1 MKKEIISVKHVS
13 VEFDGVMILKDH
25 TFSVYEKEF
34 IGIIG
39 PNGGGKTTLL
49 KVMLGLIEPKA
60 GRVTVFDKSP
70 QEACDM
76 IGYVPQAVSFDRDFP
91 ISVWDAVLMGRLS
104 KRRLFC
110 QYNAEDHAAAEKAL
124 AKVEILHL
132 KKRKIGELSGGE
144 RQRVF
149 VARALASE
157 PKILFLDEPTASIDP
172 QMKTGIYDLLGELK
186 KQMTII
192 LVTHDIGVISS
203 HVDKV
208 ACLNRQ
214 LFFHDSAEITK
225 ESLEAVYHC
234 PVDLIAHGV
243 PHRVFHK
250 H

>member
-1 MKKEIISVKHVS
+1 MKKEIISVNRVS
-13 VEFDGVMILKDH
+13 VEFDGVTILKDH
-25 TFSVYEKEF
+25 TFSIYEKDF
-34 IGIIG
+34 VGIIG

-49 KVMLGLIEPKA
+49 KVMLGLVKPKT
-60 GRVTVFDKSP
+60 GTVTIFGKDPS
-70 QEACDM
+70 EAHGVM
-76 IGYVPQAVSFDRDFP
+76 GYVPQTVSCDRDFP

-104 KRRLFC
+104 KRPLFAR
-110 QYNAEDHAAAEKAL
+110 YHHEDHQV
-124 AKVEILHL
+124 VENVLSMVEML
-132 KKRKIGELSGGE
+132 SFKKKRIGDLSGGE

-157 PKILFLDEPTASIDP
+157 PKVLLLDEPTASIDP
-172 QMKTGIYDLLGELK
+172 QMKTGIYDLLGQLK
-186 KQMTII
+186 KQMAII

-208 ACLNRQ
+208 ACLNRR

>member
-13 VEFDGVMILKDH
+13 VEFDGVTILKDH
-25 TFSVYEKEF
+25 TFSVCEKEF

-104 KRRLFC
+104 KRRLFY
-110 QYNAEDHAAAEKAL
+110 QYNAEDHAVAEKAL